1 VLDETGVPVGLVA
14 TEAVHH
20 MVATGRPDVQVQSLM
35 HALPAYAVL
44 PANTT
49 GEALLQLLAR
59 MPAAPTYALVDEQGG
74 VGLVAGR
81 DLVAAMGPRGR
92 S

>member
-1 VLDETGVPVGLVA
+1 MA
-14 TEAVHH
+14 RAVSLARLRGECQI
-20 MVATGRPDVQVQSLM
+20 ATGRPDVQVQSLM

-59 MPAAPTYALVDEQGG
+59 MPAAPTYALADRRSTLRY
-74 VGLVAGR
+74 VGL
-81 DLVAAMGPRGR
+81 
-92 S
+92 